1 MSGTPPVLSEAGVM
15 DLLALDR
22 DFDMRTVLDRSGYP
36 PIKFRAQPWRA
47 HKDIAFPPPADDAA
61 SCLEGLS
68 GRHSPRTLCRGGRIY
83 LAGTG

>member
-1 MSGTPPVLSEAGVM
+1 MLSEPGVM

-36 PIKFRAQPWRA
+36 PIKFRTQTWRA
-47 HKDIAFPPPADDAA
+47 QKDIAFPPLAEV
-61 SCLEGLS
+61 SEGCS
-68 GRHSPRTLCRGGRIY
+68 GDSLNRNSPRTLCRGGKIY